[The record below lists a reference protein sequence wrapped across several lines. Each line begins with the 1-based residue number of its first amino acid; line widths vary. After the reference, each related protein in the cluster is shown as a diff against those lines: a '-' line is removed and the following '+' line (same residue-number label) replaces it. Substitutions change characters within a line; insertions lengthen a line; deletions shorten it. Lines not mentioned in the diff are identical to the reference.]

1 MIVQQHDAVHS
12 LTPAQCEQLHPRLE
26 KGARERRL
34 QQIDRRIAGGH
45 GGLTLAF
52 TSDRYE
58 LHGRDPITREDGCLA
73 RYEAHADV
81 GLVDMHASAH
91 EDLTFLRELLAE
103 AFSKIRDLQQQIS
116 RTAAHAEGASAS
128 PRPSQCEVSCA
139 GQCAALHGR
148 EEKAHPDYSAEAA
161 MKCSDSAFVAYL
173 VAEHGLE
180 QDAPPEFVAGALR
193 NALGIASRKDLNT
206 DPAAATRW
214 RDLKADFDA
223 WRMHGPHG

>member
-12 LTPAQCEQLHPRLE
+12 LTAAQCEQLRPRVE

-58 LHGRDPITREDGCLA
+58 LHGRDPISREDGCLA

-91 EDLTFLRELLAE
+91 EDLTFLRQLLAE
-103 AFSKIRDLQQQIS
+103 AFGKIRDLQTEIA
-116 RTAAHAEGASAS
+116 RLAAAGANRRPPDHSAAPAQAS
-128 PRPSQCEVSCA
+128 DE
-139 GQCAALHGR
+139 AACGR
-148 EEKAHPDYSAEAA
+148 ERQPDYSAEAA
-161 MKCSDSAFVAYL
+161 MKCSDAAFVAYL
-173 VAEHGLE
+173 VAKHSLE

-193 NALGIASRKDLNT
+193 NALGIASRKELNT

-223 WRMHGPHG
+223 WRMHD